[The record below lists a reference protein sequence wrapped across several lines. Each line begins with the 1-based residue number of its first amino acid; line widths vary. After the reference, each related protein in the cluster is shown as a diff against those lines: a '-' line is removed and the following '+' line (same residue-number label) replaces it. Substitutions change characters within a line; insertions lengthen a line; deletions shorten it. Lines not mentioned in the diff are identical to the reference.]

1 MPIFTSFG
9 DMTRLGLLESFRPSS
24 GNNTLVVN
32 DIDFTTRSTLPNPHF
47 SFFQYDGRFVVK
59 LVHGKMFASKED
71 TQLRARVVREW
82 FNALFVDTT

>member
-9 DMTRLGLLESFRPSS
+9 DMTRLGLLESVRPPS
-24 GNNTLVVN
+24 GNGTLIVN

-59 LVHGKMFASKED
+59 VVHGKAFASEKD
-71 TQLRARVVREW
+71 MQLRAKVIREG
-82 FNALFVDTT
+82 FDVLFD